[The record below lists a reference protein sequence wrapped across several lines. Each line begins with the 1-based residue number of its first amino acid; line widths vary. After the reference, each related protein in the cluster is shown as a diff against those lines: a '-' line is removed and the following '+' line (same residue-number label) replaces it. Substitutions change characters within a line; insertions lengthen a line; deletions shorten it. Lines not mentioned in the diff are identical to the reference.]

1 MFVAGSV
8 NMARWARW
16 PTAVIGV
23 TVAAF
28 GTSSPELMVAIQA
41 AMHGVPEISL
51 GDVLG
56 SNVANVAMVLAIVL
70 AMAGM
75 KVEDPGVK
83 RDWISALLA
92 PVVLG
97 LILWDGWFSRY
108 DAIVLLGVFLFW
120 LVTVLKHA
128 RAHARRNPPE
138 EGRDSPR
145 LGDSL
150 LRLTFGLLMLIAA
163 ARFVVV
169 GGTGLAELLGWSPFV
184 VGAVVVGVATSV
196 PELATSLI
204 SRIKGHDD
212 VGMGNILGSNVFNVL
227 FIAAIAALIRP
238 YRVDLGELLPS
249 LAFGMA
255 AVLLIF
261 PGKNGKLRR
270 WRGSVLLLVYA
281 GFLFVSTHSQ

>member
-1 MFVAGSV
+1 M
-8 NMARWARW
+8 
-16 PTAVIGV
+16 
-23 TVAAF
+23 
-28 GTSSPELMVAIQA
+28 
-41 AMHGVPEISL
+41 
-51 GDVLG
+51 
-56 SNVANVAMVLAIVL
+56 
-70 AMAGM
+70 
-75 KVEDPGVK
+75 
-83 RDWISALLA
+83 
-92 PVVLG
+92 
-97 LILWDGWFSRY
+97 
-108 DAIVLLGVFLFW
+108 
-120 LVTVLKHA
+120 
-128 RAHARRNPPE
+128 
-138 EGRDSPR
+138 
-145 LGDSL
+145 
-150 LRLTFGLLMLIAA
+150 
-163 ARFVVV
+163 
-169 GGTGLAELLGWSPFV
+169 

-270 WRGSVLLLVYA
+270 WRGFVLLLVYA